1 MSTVQYGMT
10 GSAVRHLQQALVEQG
25 YEIDVDGDFGD
36 ATFEAVSHFQESN
49 DLDVDGIAGPRTL
62 SALGLGGVSH
72 SSGSSASRHPML
84 ERGSE
89 GRSVRVLQEALVEA
103 GYEIDVDGD
112 FGRATEQA
120 VLAFQEA
127 NELDM
132 DGVVGPNTWAAL
144 GV

>member
-1 MSTVQYGMT
+1 MPTIQYGMT
-10 GSAVRHLQQALVEQG
+10 GSAVRQLQQALVDHN
-25 YEIDVDGDFGD
+25 YDIDVDGDFGD
-36 ATFEAVSHFQESN
+36 NTFQAVSHFQEAN

-62 SALGLGGVSH
+62 AALGLGAVAH
-72 SSGSSASRHPML
+72 SSSSGGSRHPML

-89 GRSVRVLQEALVEA
+89 GRSVRVLQEALVEL

-127 NELDM
+127 NDLDV
-132 DGVVGPNTWAAL
+132 DGIVGPNTWEAL

>member
-36 ATFEAVSHFQESN
+36 GTFEAVSHFQQSN
-49 DLDVDGIAGPRTL
+49 GLDVDGVAGPNTL
-62 SALGLGGVSH
+62 AALGLGGVSH
-72 SSGSSASRHPML
+72 SHAQSSRHPMI

-89 GRSVRVLQEALVEA
+89 GRAVRVLQEALVEQ
-103 GYEIDVDGD
+103 GYELDVDGD
-112 FGRATEQA
+112 FGSGTEAA
-120 VLAFQEA
+120 VMAFQEA
-127 NELDM
+127 NGLDA

>member
-1 MSTVQYGMT
+1 
-10 GSAVRHLQQALVEQG
+10 
-25 YEIDVDGDFGD
+25 
-36 ATFEAVSHFQESN
+36 
-49 DLDVDGIAGPRTL
+49 
-62 SALGLGGVSH
+62 
-72 SSGSSASRHPML
+72 ML

-89 GRSVRVLQEALVEA
+89 GRSVRVLQEALVEL

-127 NELDM
+127 NDLDV

>member
-1 MSTVQYGMT
+1 
-10 GSAVRHLQQALVEQG
+10 
-25 YEIDVDGDFGD
+25 
-36 ATFEAVSHFQESN
+36 
-49 DLDVDGIAGPRTL
+49 
-62 SALGLGGVSH
+62 
-72 SSGSSASRHPML
+72 ML

-127 NELDM
+127 NDLDM

>member
-10 GSAVRHLQQALVEQG
+10 GSSVRHLQQALVEQG

-36 ATFEAVSHFQESN
+36 ATFEALSHFQEAN
-49 DLDVDGIAGPRTL
+49 DLDVDGIAGPQTL
-62 SALGLGGVSH
+62 AALGLGVAH
-72 SSGSSASRHPML
+72 SSGSSQGSRHPML
-84 ERGSE
+84 ERGAE
-89 GRSVRVLQEALVEA
+89 GRAVRVLQEALVEA

>member
-10 GSAVRHLQQALVEQG
+10 GSAVRHLQQALVDQG

-36 ATFEAVSHFQESN
+36 GTFEAVSHFQQAN
-49 DLDVDGIAGPRTL
+49 GLDVDGIAGPNTL
-62 SALGLGGVSH
+62 AALGLGGHAHSH
-72 SSGSSASRHPML
+72 AHAPSRHPML

-89 GRSVRVLQEALVEA
+89 GRAVRVLQEALVEL

-112 FGRATEQA
+112 FGRGTEAA
-120 VLAFQEA
+120 VLGFQEA
-127 NELDM
+127 NGLDA